1 MRKEEKIHH
10 QKKWEC
16 PSFSHMSNTLEW
28 FIADVN
34 REIKDIL
41 FVPEIKDVK
50 NPYSWNFVLVT
61 KKGVKEIV
69 KNNKNIVCK
78 ESPNATIFIYN
89 ERLQRILPFE
99 KDDYV
104 MYDGWYMR
112 CDGKKVYYFD
122 EGGHELWTSILLN
135 QEDEEDAETLITKE
149 KKKYLHQ
156 ENGKDR
162 DPLANKEHKR
172 KKPPLKR

>member
-1 MRKEEKIHH
+1 MWKEKNMHH
-10 QKKWEC
+10 QKKWER
-16 PSFSHMSNTLEW
+16 PFFSYTSNTLEW
-28 FIADVN
+28 FTADAN
-34 REIKDIL
+34 RELKDIL

-50 NPYSWNFVLVT
+50 NPYSWDFVLVT

-135 QEDEEDAETLITKE
+135 QEDEEDAETLINKE
-149 KKKYLHQ
+149 KRMHLNQEEVKDANPVMERENKK
-156 ENGKDR
+156 
-162 DPLANKEHKR
+162 
-172 KKPPLKR
+172 KKPPLKK